1 MDFEKLISRCITKME
16 EENLT
21 NRDVAQLAQISE
33 STVSR
38 VLSTR
43 GAVASTATITA
54 LCDALGVSSDTAQ
67 FEVVDRSRS
76 KDEVYELCIEQANR
90 RAEKEAREKRVIFI
104 AFCVAVAFIFTLF
117 AVDLLNP
124 SVGWFR
130 G

>member
-1 MDFEKLISRCITKME
+1 MDFDALISRCIAKME
-16 EENLT
+16 AEKLT

-38 VLSTR
+38 ILATK
-43 GAVASTATITA
+43 GAVASTSTLAAI
-54 LCDALGVSSDTAQ
+54 CDALGVTAETAQ
-67 FEVVDRSRS
+67 YEIVERSAS
-76 KDEVYELCIEQANR
+76 KDEVYEARIADLKAVNRNKDQWIKALFIVCLCLT
-90 RAEKEAREKRVIFI
+90 
-104 AFCVAVAFIFTLF
+104 AFILTLF